1 MADLLGIGSLAA
13 GVGSLMGGF
22 GGSKAAK
29 KSTKE
34 AKRQFNIQMNES
46 IQRRVADAREAG
58 IHPLFAL
65 GASVGASPTMFAGG
79 SSAGGGLG
87 EGIAEAGRAVE
98 RYASGKTAAALASAQ
113 IRSAEAQAVRD
124 EADAQLSLSRA
135 KKLEQDMVSRG
146 HDGARPEPKIAAAA
160 GQEVAY
166 GPAEYVPPQIPTSKK
181 AGVRAGTVPGTID
194 VMLPDGRTVSLYDPD
209 LGMDEINQ
217 LSFIIQRSQ
226 HLGADV
232 LTSAR
237 EFIDNKRKAREA
249 ARKKYERS
257 LGRRGRNARNQK

>member
-146 HDGARPEPKIAAAA
+146 HDGARPEPKIAAAG

-166 GPAEYVPPQIPTSKK
+166 GPAEYVPPQIPTSKRT
-181 AGVRAGTVPGTID
+181 GVASGTYPGTID
-194 VMLPDGRTVSLYDPD
+194 VMMPDGRTVNLYAPD
-209 LGMDEINQ
+209 LGMDELNQ
-217 LSFIIQRSQ
+217 LDMFIQRMTHKGTDAMVAVDEMVKKLSKS
-226 HLGADV
+226 V
-232 LTSAR
+232 
-237 EFIDNKRKAREA
+237 KPKKA
-249 ARKKYERS
+249 AR
-257 LGRRGRNARNQK
+257 GRRGRNARNQK